1 MPNGPM
7 TVSPVYSEGP
17 NGEQVVDMEVS
28 QGPGVI
34 GRDGMVKG
42 WEADYG
48 EDSQGKTV
56 YDPRFTN
63 DELGNSPI
71 VGFDEV
77 AYEEALVSSNP
88 VIPDALAWAADNMN
102 AEFTAD
108 YNKAV
113 DAGDLENI
121 HPMLDHIINQYLAAN
136 PDADPDNV
144 SEEVEEMVSDEEFST
159 AIDSLNEQEEG
170 GTEVAYEWLQAAEQS
185 TDPVY
190 SDVCQMT
197 ARFHRGDISS
207 QEAISAVI
215 EKHGLKEATRVYKQL
230 AG

>member
-1 MPNGPM
+1 M

-28 QGPGVI
+28 QGTNVI

-48 EDSQGKTV
+48 TDSQGNTV
-56 YDPRFTN
+56 YDPRLNN
-63 DELGNSPI
+63 DELGNNPV

-77 AYEEALVSSNP
+77 GYEEALLSSNP

-102 AEFTAD
+102 PDFTAD

-113 DAGDLENI
+113 DAGDLDNI
-121 HPMLDHIINQYLAAN
+121 HPMLDHIINQYLASN
-136 PDADPDNV
+136 PDAEPEQV
-144 SEEVEEMVSDEEFST
+144 VEEVEESVSDEEFSS
-159 AIDSLNEQEEG
+159 AIDALNEQEVG
-170 GTEVAYEWLQAAEQS
+170 GTEIAYQWLEAAEQS
-185 TDPVY
+185 QDAVY

-197 ARFHRGDISS
+197 AAFHRGEISS
-207 QEAISAVI
+207 QEAIDAVI
-215 EKHGLKEATRVYKQL
+215 EKHGIKEATRIYKHL
-230 AG
+230 TANS